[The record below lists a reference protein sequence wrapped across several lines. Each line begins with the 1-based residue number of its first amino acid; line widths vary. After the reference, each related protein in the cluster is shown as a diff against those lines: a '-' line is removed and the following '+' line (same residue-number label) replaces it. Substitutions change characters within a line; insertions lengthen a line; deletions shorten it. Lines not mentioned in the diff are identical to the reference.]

1 SQEANYVIAGLDESY
16 TWAAVTNEDRTSG
29 FLLSRTPTI
38 DDADLAAAVQSFVEV
53 GVDPC
58 ALRPTRQDG
67 GAQHPTELC

>member
-1 SQEANYVIAGLDESY
+1 MTS
-16 TWAAVTNEDRTSG
+16 EDRTSG

-38 DDADLAAAVQSFVEV
+38 DDADLAEAVQSFVEE

-67 GAQHPTELC
+67 NALHSAELC